1 MLAISL
7 IAELRRNN
15 WGVPEQ
21 LSVIGFDGIAIGTQM
36 HPTLCSVVQPIT
48 TLANTVIEHL
58 LARINGANPTSQCLP
73 CHIRPGESMRPYEE
87 TCHDQTQ

>member
-1 MLAISL
+1 
-7 IAELRRNN
+7 
-15 WGVPEQ
+15 VPER

-48 TLANTVIEHL
+48 ALANTAIEHL

-73 CHIRPGESMRPYEE
+73 CHIRPGESTRPYEE
-87 TCHDQTQ
+87 M